1 MNILEDRDIVITH
14 VIMACLSKA
23 LPDRDN
29 DVYTHTRRYHG
40 LILRLRG
47 STVYEIGGRP
57 RVSCPGDIILIT
69 KGTRYTLSDRTGGEC
84 LVVNFETFDEYDQN
98 VIFLHPKNTAFYDG
112 LFRREIRLGRNKD
125 FCMMKSILYEIL
137 SNVTKLSD
145 ELYGTLDMKRK
156 LEPAIRRFDQCFTDP
171 LADLSVGSLAELCGM
186 SGTYFRK
193 LFHAVYGTTPGK
205 FFMAR
210 RLDRAKEALA
220 SGLRVCDAAAEAGFD
235 DPSYFVKVFRRETGV
250 LPGKYQREPI

>member
-47 STVYEIGGRP
+47 STIYEIGGRP

-84 LVVNFETFDEYDQN
+84 LVVNFETLDEYDQN

-112 LFRREIRLGRNKD
+112 FFRREIRLGRADYGSVTPRRKPDLMIRATLSRSSDVRLAYSRENISESRYENERYGRAVRARI
-125 FCMMKSILYEIL
+125 FCLTFSAR
-137 SNVTKLSD
+137 
-145 ELYGTLDMKRK
+145 YG
-156 LEPAIRRFDQCFTDP
+156 I
-171 LADLSVGSLAELCGM
+171 
-186 SGTYFRK
+186 
-193 LFHAVYGTTPGK
+193 
-205 FFMAR
+205 
-210 RLDRAKEALA
+210 
-220 SGLRVCDAAAEAGFD
+220 
-235 DPSYFVKVFRRETGV
+235 
-250 LPGKYQREPI
+250 III